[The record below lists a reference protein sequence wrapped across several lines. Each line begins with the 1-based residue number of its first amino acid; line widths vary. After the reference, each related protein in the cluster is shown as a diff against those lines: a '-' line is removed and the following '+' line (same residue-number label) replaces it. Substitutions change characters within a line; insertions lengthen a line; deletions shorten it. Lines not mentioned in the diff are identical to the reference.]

1 MPTLP
6 SHANRTAA
14 QTAHERTMAIVLE
27 LDLDRCNLTF
37 GIAPCTAAGT
47 KCYNTRGTCKD
58 QANYD
63 RGTYTYRFGMRGA
76 PIPPGLAVRPYII
89 RADAASTVIDPEAGL
104 ARRNSLRIVMADDA
118 DSDIEQDP
126 YAATRATPA
135 QGSFWTRLIARNP
148 NIAGRMVRVR
158 RGYATAPWDWNT
170 FLDELYIVERLSGP
184 GRDGEV
190 ELILK
195 DPIKLTDRTKIP
207 AATDGKLLA
216 KLDAYAHRGDVVSA
230 TSTTVVLTSEASPL
244 DDAYTGMEVYITAGT
259 GAGQRRTVTDY
270 DGQTRT
276 ATVAAWAVT
285 PDSTATCE
293 MSALSITLPTGKGA
307 QYADPATSGKREFVR
322 IGEEIIEYTA
332 KSGDALSWP
341 TTASRAQFGTA
352 RESHAK
358 DAQVQICRAFI
369 DQPVTE
375 VVRALLEEGGMPT
388 STIDTASL
396 TAAEE
401 HWFGDQFN
409 VTACLSEPETASAL
423 LADLLPQITAVLW
436 WSPQSQKA
444 VMQVMLP
451 LPATPA
457 EWTDAASLILGSVS
471 VEVLEELRLTFAA
484 AYYSQRNATSNRR
497 EGKNF
502 TAGEIYIDTD
512 AESADEY
519 GDRRTNLVYSRWFGP
534 ANELAMRAL
543 VGRQVVSRR
552 DAPRRVVAHLDPRDY
567 TLPAGEQVDIT
578 TRQMV
583 DETGAPLRTRCVLTK
598 VEDRG
603 THIAIEA
610 RTLGFRQVY
619 GYIAPDG
626 TADHPTDTTY
636 AHVAANTGLMGNGAA
651 GYYII

>member
-14 QTAHERTMAIVLE
+14 QTAHERKLAIVVE
-27 LDLDRCNLTF
+27 MDLDRCALTF
-37 GIAPCTAAGT
+37 GTAPCTATGT
-47 KCYNTRGTCKD
+47 KCYNTRATCKD
-58 QANYD
+58 VPNYD
-63 RGTYTYRFGMRGA
+63 RTTYTYRFGLRGA
-76 PIPPGLAVRPYII
+76 PVPPGVAARPYII

-104 ARRNSLRIVMADDA
+104 ARRNTLRIVMADEA
-118 DSDIEQDP
+118 DSDLEQDP
-126 YAATRATPA
+126 YADTRATPA

-148 NIAGRMVRVR
+148 NIAGRLVRVR
-158 RGYATAPWDWNT
+158 RGYATEPWDWNT

-190 ELILK
+190 ELVLK

-216 KLDAYAHRGDVVSA
+216 KLEAYAHRGDVVSA
-230 TSTTVVLTSEASPL
+230 TSTTVVLTSAASAV
-244 DDAYTGMEVYITAGT
+244 DDAYNGMEVYITAGI
-259 GAGQRRTVTDY
+259 GAGQRRSITDY
-270 DGQTRT
+270 DGESRT

-293 MSALSITLPTGKGA
+293 ISALSIALPSGKGA
-307 QYADPATSGKREFVR
+307 QYADPATSGKREFIR
-322 IGEEIIEYTA
+322 IGEEVIEYTA
-332 KSGDALSWP
+332 KSGDTLSWS
-341 TTASRAQFGTA
+341 TAASRAQFGTA

-358 DAQVQICRAFI
+358 DAQVQLCRAFI
-369 DQPVTE
+369 AKPVTE
-375 VVRALLEEGGMPT
+375 VVQALLEEGGMPT
-388 STIDTASL
+388 STVDTASL
-396 TAAEE
+396 TAAEA
-401 HWFGDQFN
+401 HWYGDQFK
-409 VTACLSEPETASAL
+409 VTACLSEPETASDL
-423 LADLLPQITAVLW
+423 LADLLPQISAALW
-436 WSPQSQKA
+436 WSPQTQKA
-444 VMQVMLP
+444 VLQAMLP
-451 LPATPA
+451 SQATPA
-457 EWTDAASLILGSVS
+457 EWTDSANLILGSVS

-484 AYYSQRNATSNRR
+484 AYYSQGNATSNRR
-497 EGKNF
+497 EPKNF

-519 GDRRTNLVYSRWFGP
+519 GDRRTGVVYSRWFGP

-578 TRQMV
+578 TRQIA
-583 DETGAPLRTRCVLTK
+583 DETGAPRKTRCVLTK
-598 VEDRG
+598 VEDKG
-603 THIAIEA
+603 THIAVEA
-610 RTLGFRQVY
+610 RTLGFRRRY
-619 GYIAPDG
+619 GYIAPNG

-636 AHVAANTGLMGNGAA
+636 AHVAANTGFMGNGEA